1 MKHFFPF
8 SVFAVLAALFLAG
21 CSTPESR
28 IKNNQDLFN
37 RLTPAQQELIKKGQV
52 ALGFDAD
59 MVHLAIGEP
68 DHIRVRTDAKGTSE
82 VWIYSTWESSSGVIL
97 YRGWYHRRYD
107 TLYPYYLETPTRRE
121 RDHFRVT
128 FKDGKVASIETE
140 TK

>member
-1 MKHFFPF
+1 MKLSFAF
-8 SVFAVLAALFLAG
+8 SLLAAFAGFMVAG

-28 IKNNQDLFN
+28 IKDNPGVFN

-52 ALGFDAD
+52 DIGFDAD

-68 DHIRVRTDAKGTSE
+68 DHVRVRTDAKGTSE
-82 VWIYSTWESSSGVIL
+82 VWIYTTWESSSGVVL
-97 YRGWYHRRYD
+97 YRGWYHRRFD
-107 TLYPYYLETPTRRE
+107 TMYPYYLESTSRRE

-128 FKDGKVASIETE
+128 FREGKVVSIETE